1 MNFDLAGAVAVL
13 TGAGSGMGA
22 ELAVQ
27 LAAKGANLA
36 LVDRDES
43 GLQATVARLGGG
55 GVKVSAHVMDVSYAA
70 AIEAFPAQVL
80 EVHGRVSVLINNA
93 GVALVGTFEQ
103 ASLADFE
110 WLMNIN
116 FWGGVRLTH
125 AFLPVLRREPM
136 AQIMLVSS
144 VFGLIGPPGQTAYA
158 ASKFALRGF
167 GEALRHELGQG
178 KIGVTI
184 VHPGGVNTNIARSAR
199 IGEKMDRQAAQAG
212 VKLFQKMLKTRADRA
227 ASRMLRGIE
236 RREKRVLIGADA
248 YQIDAIQRLI
258 PAGYWGVIRR
268 GAGEL
273 GAVTTAEA

>member
-1 MNFDLAGAVAVL
+1 
-13 TGAGSGMGA
+13 
-22 ELAVQ
+22 
-27 LAAKGANLA
+27 
-36 LVDRDES
+36 
-43 GLQATVARLGGG
+43 
-55 GVKVSAHVMDVSYAA
+55 
-70 AIEAFPAQVL
+70 
-80 EVHGRVSVLINNA
+80 
-93 GVALVGTFEQ
+93 VGTFEQ

-167 GEALRHELGQG
+167 GEALRHELGQS

-199 IGEKMDRQAAQAG
+199 IGEKMDRQTAQAG
-212 VKLFQKMLKTRADRA
+212 VKLFQKMLKTKADKA

-236 RREKRVLIGADA
+236 RRERRVLIGADA
-248 YQIDAIQRLI
+248 YQIDAIQRLM
-258 PAGYWGVIRR
+258 PAGYWGLIGR